1 MPRAASSPFSCASAV
16 FPASTSAFRISL
28 SFLLLKK
35 NVAASDCTCSD
46 VVVFLSDP
54 AIAKSTEGSCLFQ
67 PAVPPQ
73 CIIGEA
79 RQVPFRVPDG
89 LPYYTCFRAAEPLY
103 KCMFL
108 QITYIHL

>member
-46 VVVFLSDP
+46 VVVFLS
-54 AIAKSTEGSCLFQ
+54 AIQTQQSLNL
-67 PAVPPQ
+67 P
-73 CIIGEA
+73 
-79 RQVPFRVPDG
+79 RG
-89 LPYYTCFRAAEPLY
+89 LAYFCTR
-103 KCMFL
+103 FL
-108 QITYIHL
+108 PKE